1 MPDMIWIH
9 SFNSSTTHTKGR
21 CAQVMFF
28 EMIYQPYEHNS
39 PHQISG
45 IKTTFLLKMRIKMQ
59 PSQTGCMFIDLEWA
73 DVCQEA
79 KR

>member
-1 MPDMIWIH
+1 
-9 SFNSSTTHTKGR
+9 
-21 CAQVMFF
+21 MFF

-39 PHQISG
+39 PHLISG

-59 PSQTGCMFIDLEWA
+59 PSQTGCMFIDLEW
-73 DVCQEA
+73 VGLCQEA